1 MDFGGEKAQE
11 VTDYLIDLESH
22 PNFRIDADGSGI
34 AGLRDGSINAMFS
47 GSWDANAVKEAL
59 GDNMGVA
66 SLPSYTLNGKEV
78 QMMAYAGSKAIGVN
92 PNCDNMVAAIE
103 LAVFLGSEE
112 AQQAHYEM
120 CSVIPCHTELLEQPD
135 FAGDELVAAQNNTF
149 ENTSILQPFV
159 SKMNNCWTPV
169 ENMGKGIRNGNITHD
184 NAAEQ
189 TEEMNDAM
197 NSDGIS

>member
-1 MDFGGEKAQE
+1 
-11 VTDYLIDLESH
+11 
-22 PNFRIDADGSGI
+22 
-34 AGLRDGSINAMFS
+34 
-47 GSWDANAVKEAL
+47 
-59 GDNMGVA
+59 
-66 SLPSYTLNGKEV
+66 
-78 QMMAYAGSKAIGVN
+78 
-92 PNCDNMVAAIE
+92 MVAAIE